1 MEHTQSRLEK
11 LAERCAKTATEY
23 RISLWSS
30 WLFGLAAYMFVFT
43 NKLLNLD
50 ELAGLFGKGETVSS
64 GRWGL
69 SLTSLIFPDYSMPW
83 INGLICILL
92 LSVSICLIIGIFEIK
107 KPILQ
112 VLLSGLI
119 IAFPSQAVTFAY
131 MFTCAPYALAVLFA
145 VWSVY
150 LTLKGGR
157 GRYVCSIILL
167 CLSAAIY
174 QAYISVTVSLYVVFY
189 IRQTLKNADIK
200 GIIRGGLRCILA
212 VVLSLALY
220 FAVNKAVMHFAAVE
234 YNSYATAAWNSDIRS
249 ILSGIRVAFTAFFGY
264 FLKGHYHLAPTVFSM
279 AVHTLLAVVI
289 AVPVIAWGIKCRDN
303 ARKILLL
310 ALIIVF
316 PLSVNCIYI
325 ISSQRHT
332 LMLLS
337 FTSVYVLAA
346 CLLEELDFKRLR
358 SAALVC
364 MGLILVCNIFYS
376 NRLYLKMK
384 LEYEEAYGF
393 YSSLVSRVK
402 SAEGYDND
410 TMLIITGDANEL
422 VYHADEIDTSDIVG
436 LMEGLLNIYSRYDF
450 LRYYIGYD
458 YRPIDWDGWGALN
471 ASDEVEKMP
480 VFPYDGS
487 VKKFGDYMVVKLG

>member
-1 MEHTQSRLEK
+1 
-11 LAERCAKTATEY
+11 
-23 RISLWSS
+23 
-30 WLFGLAAYMFVFT
+30 MFVFT

-69 SLTSLIFPDYSMPW
+69 ALTSFIFPDYSMPW

-131 MFTCAPYALAVLFA
+131 MFTCAPYALSALFA

-150 LTLKGGR
+150 LVTKGGK
-157 GRYVCSIILL
+157 GRYIAAVVLL
-167 CLSAAIY
+167 CLSVSIY
-174 QAYISVTVSLYVVFY
+174 QAYFTLSVSLCVVYF
-189 IRQTLKNADIK
+189 IMQTLRGREIK
-200 GIIRGGLRCILA
+200 SIITDGLRCILS
-212 VVLSLALY
+212 VILALAVY
-220 FAVNKAVMHFAAVE
+220 FVINKAVMHFAAVE
-234 YNSYATAAWNSDIRS
+234 YNSYATAAWNSDIKS
-249 ILSGIRVAFTAFFGY
+249 ILGGIRVAFTAFFGY

-289 AVPVIAWGIKCRDN
+289 AVPVVTWFIKCRDN

-358 SAALVC
+358 GAALVC

-393 YSSLVSRVK
+393 YSSIVTRVK

-436 LMEGLLNIYSRYDF
+436 IMEGLLNIYSRSDF

-458 YRPIDWDGWGALN
+458 YNPVDWDAWGALD
-471 ASDEVEKMP
+471 AMGEVEKMP

-487 VKKFGDYMVVKLG
+487 VKKFGDFMVVKLG